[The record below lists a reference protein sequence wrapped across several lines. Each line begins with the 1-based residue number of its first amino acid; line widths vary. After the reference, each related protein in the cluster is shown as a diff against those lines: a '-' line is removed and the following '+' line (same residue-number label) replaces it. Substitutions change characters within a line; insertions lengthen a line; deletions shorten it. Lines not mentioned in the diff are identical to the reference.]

1 MSINLLL
8 NRLFE
13 LPSGY
18 KNALAMVWDL
28 CCLVLAFVGSYWIRL
43 GIDTET
49 LGLHEVYLAVS
60 VVIFHMSA
68 LLFAGHYQHVIRHI
82 TLKAILIA
90 LMTNTAAS
98 VYLFVAKYPL
108 DAFVP
113 VSLPVIYFVFAS
125 VGMLLPRVIIM
136 LTVQGQNF
144 KLREK
149 CLIFGAGQ
157 TGRALAASLLHD
169 SEMLPVAF
177 IDDKSAKQGK
187 TILGLDVYSKDMVPQ
202 LAKRYGVTKLLMAV
216 NNCSATRRRELIQ
229 ELEPYAIELLS
240 VPDMNDILFGKR
252 QVHELREIKIEELLG
267 RAPVPPKEE
276 LMQPDIHG
284 KVVLVTGA
292 GGSIGSE
299 LCRQIAK
306 QAPSKLV
313 LLEIA
318 EYNLYC
324 IEGELKAAF
333 PELPLIPLLGD
344 VKDARQVAHL
354 LKAHKVDTVYHAA
367 AYKHVPLVEGNML
380 AGIHN
385 NVLGTANM
393 VKLANQCGVKKFVLV
408 STDKAVR
415 PTNVMGASKRLAE
428 LCVQAMAD
436 ADGSTEC
443 AIVRFGNVL
452 GSSGSVVPLFTRQ
465 IKAGGPITITHPD
478 VVRYFMTIPEAAQ
491 LVIQAGAM
499 GKNGEVFVLDMG
511 EPVRIL
517 DMAHNMAHLMGH
529 SIRSEDNP
537 EGDLEIQVTGLR
549 PGEKLY
555 EELLVSGTC
564 SDTQHPLIM
573 SEKENRLPLTE
584 TDRLLE
590 QLESIIY
597 DNDDVAAKNLLLDAP
612 LAYRSANQAPQ
623 KKTKHIDTEG
633 KLTST
638 DNMVI
643 A

>member
-1 MSINLLL
+1 MNVNLLL

-13 LPSGY
+13 LPSVY
-18 KNALAMVWDL
+18 KNALALLWDAG
-28 CCLVLAFVGSYWIRL
+28 CLILAFVGSYWIRL
-43 GIDTET
+43 GIGNDY
-49 LGLHEVYLAVS
+49 LGQHEMYLALS
-60 VVIFHMSA
+60 VAIFHLSA
-68 LLFAGHYQHVIRHI
+68 LYFAGHYQHVVRHI
-82 TLKAILIA
+82 TLKAILVA
-90 LMTNTAAS
+90 LFTNSAAS
-98 VYLFVAKYPL
+98 VYLYVAKWPL

-113 VSLPVIYFVFAS
+113 VSIPVIYFVFAS
-125 VGMLLPRVIIM
+125 AGMLLPRIIIL

-157 TGRALAASLLHD
+157 TGRALASSLLHD
-169 SEMLPVAF
+169 SELLPVAF

-187 TILGLDVYSKDMVPQ
+187 TILGLDVYCKEMVPH

-216 NNCSATRRRELIQ
+216 NNCSTARRRELIQ
-229 ELEPYAIELLS
+229 ELEPYAIELLT
-240 VPDMNDILFGKR
+240 VPDMDDILFGKR
-252 QVHELREIKIEELLG
+252 QVHELREINIEELLG
-267 RAPVPPKEE
+267 REPVPPKDD
-276 LMQPDIHG
+276 LLLPDIKG

-299 LCRQIAK
+299 LCRQIARLGP
-306 QAPSKLV
+306 AKLV

-324 IEGELKAAF
+324 IEGELKAQFAD
-333 PELPLIPLLGD
+333 LPLVPLLGD
-344 VKDARQVAHL
+344 VKDARQVTHL
-354 LKAHKVDTVYHAA
+354 LTTHQVETVYHAA

-380 AGIHN
+380 AGIQN

-393 VKLANQCGVKKFVLV
+393 VKLAHQCGVKKFVLV

-415 PTNVMGASKRLAE
+415 PTNIMGASKRLAE

-436 ADGSTEC
+436 ADGATEY

-465 IKAGGPITITHPD
+465 IKSGGPITITHPD

-499 GKNGEVFVLDMG
+499 GKKGEVFVLDMG

-537 EGDLEIQVTGLR
+537 QGDIEIQVTGLR

-555 EELLVSGTC
+555 EELLVSGSC
-564 SDTQHPLIM
+564 DKTQHPLIM
-573 SEKENRLPLTE
+573 SEKEKRLPLKD
-584 TDRLLE
+584 TDALLAKLQSMIAHHDE
-590 QLESIIY
+590 
-597 DNDDVAAKNLLLDAP
+597 VAAKRLLLDAP
-612 LAYRSANQAPQ
+612 LAYRSQEITPQA
-623 KKTKHIDTEG
+623 KTKHIDIEG

-638 DNMVI
+638 DKMVI